1 MKANKFNKSK
11 IMKEAHYWRS
21 VLGYTMSEALSMAW
35 RNAKTKVRLN
45 EEAKVKNEAD
55 RLMRENRAKNTRV
68 ANMSYL
74 ANTLTDYY
82 NRGSRAY
89 YGD

>member
-11 IMKEAHYWRS
+11 IMKEAHYLRN
-21 VLGYTMSEALSMAW
+21 VLNYTMSEALSMAW

-45 EEAKVKNEAD
+45 EEAKARNEAD
-55 RLMRENRAKNTRV
+55 RLMRENREKNARV
-68 ANMSYL
+68 ADMSYL
-74 ANTLTDYY
+74 ANTLIDYY
-82 NRGSRAY
+82 NRSSRAY